1 MPSRDSIVSLL
12 RRIRD
17 NAERGRQRW
26 GLPAVGVLSFLV
38 LGAGGNAIV
47 SLQKSAFEAHQK
59 IEMIS
64 LGSVIQ
70 ARLAR
75 ELTGV
80 IFLTG
85 GLRSYL
91 VGKKGR
97 LDRTEVEGMLKA
109 LHDEARYI
117 RVFAVAVGTRI
128 DHVYPIEGNERI
140 IGLDYRNIPGQWPG
154 VRRVIQGGVP
164 VLLGPLDLVQGGSGL
179 IYRVPVR
186 VGKQYWGLVSV
197 VIDSDSLLGEAL
209 TSVRTDDFDI
219 AIRGKDG
226 RGSKGSVFWGSEE
239 VFDGTPEQIDVDV
252 PGGKWIVAINSRSTG
267 IQSGRLS
274 VLHIAIWVLAVLVG
288 WGMYAFLVQR
298 ARLERLALFD
308 PLTGLPN
315 RTLIEDRMERAISNQ
330 RRESS
335 TVSALL
341 FSDLDGFKS
350 INDRFGHRAGD
361 AVLRGV
367 AVRTTHAVRDVDSV
381 GRWGGDELIV
391 VLENADRKKIPELIE
406 RVRDAIEAP
415 IDYAGRALRVG
426 ASIGTVIV
434 PDDGESAIDL
444 IRLADRRMYEDK
456 QKRKRT
462 GGRKRP
468 EA

>member
-1 MPSRDSIVSLL
+1 
-12 RRIRD
+12 
-17 NAERGRQRW
+17 
-26 GLPAVGVLSFLV
+26 
-38 LGAGGNAIV
+38 
-47 SLQKSAFEAHQK
+47 
-59 IEMIS
+59 MIS

-75 ELTGV
+75 ELNGV
-80 IFLTG
+80 IFLSG

-91 VGKKGR
+91 VGKNGR
-97 LDRTEVEGMLKA
+97 LDRAEVEGILKA

-117 RVFAVAVGTRI
+117 RTFAVAVGTRI
-128 DHVYPIEGNERI
+128 VYVYPIGGNEKV
-140 IGLDYRNIPGQWPG
+140 IGLNYRDLPAQWPG
-154 VRRVIQGGVP
+154 VRRVIQGGTP
-164 VLLGPLDLVQGGSGL
+164 VLLGPLDLVQGGRGL
-179 IYRVPVR
+179 IYRMPVR
-186 VGKQYWGLVSV
+186 VGGKYWGLVSV
-197 VIDSDSLLGEAL
+197 VIDSDLLLREAL
-209 TSVRTDDFDI
+209 KGVASEDI
-219 AIRGKDG
+219 EIAVRGKDG
-226 RGSKGSVFWGSEE
+226 RGSKGNVFWGSEE
-239 VFDGTPEQIDVDV
+239 VFEDDAEQVGVDV
-252 PGGKWIVAINSRSTG
+252 PGGKWIVAMRYNAPGGAESRIG
-267 IQSGRLS
+267 LLLG
-274 VLHIAIWVLAVLVG
+274 AIWLLAALLG

-298 ARLERLALFD
+298 ARLAHLALFD
-308 PLTGLPN
+308 ALTGLPN
-315 RTLIEDRMERAISNQ
+315 RTLIEDRMGRAISNQ

-341 FSDLDGFKS
+341 FADLDGFKS

-367 AVRTTHAVRDVDSV
+367 AARTTRAVRDVDSV

-415 IDYAGRALRVG
+415 IDYAGRQLAVG

-456 QKRKRT
+456 QKRQRS
-462 GGRKRP
+462 GGRKP
-468 EA
+468 SAA